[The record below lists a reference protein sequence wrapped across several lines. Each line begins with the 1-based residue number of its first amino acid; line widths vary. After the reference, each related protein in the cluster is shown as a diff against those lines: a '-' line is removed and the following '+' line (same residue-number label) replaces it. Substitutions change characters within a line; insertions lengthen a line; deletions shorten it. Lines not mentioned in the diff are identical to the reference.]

1 MSQIQV
7 EGLDRI
13 DLTEVENNALD
24 ILLNLSLEEFNEIKD
39 VLELDIPGVVGKTTL
54 KAFIEFCQEKS
65 LDLSDT
71 GVNKFKDDN
80 KLGNTGLLK
89 GVIGPQTAGFYFDEL
104 MSIDPIPDGDRH
116 INQAGLDLVKEF
128 EGFHS
133 RRFKSGPKK
142 GQSVPNGGVT
152 AYFDPVGI
160 PTIGYGNIDSVT
172 RADVDV
178 KVISPQ
184 EAEKLLRGD
193 LKTAEDA
200 VSNLITVKLN
210 DNEFSALV
218 SFTFNVGAGALKNS
232 TLRKRLNRGDN
243 RTSVANEEFRK
254 WVKAGGRVLQGL
266 VRRRRAERDLFLS

>member
-1 MSQIQV
+1 M
-7 EGLDRI
+7 

-24 ILLNLSLEEFNEIKD
+24 ILLNLPLEEFNEIKD

-65 LDLSDT
+65 LDLSDA

-104 MSIDPIPDGDRH
+104 MSIGDITDGDRH

-133 RRFKSGPKK
+133 RRFKSGPKR

-152 AYFDPVGI
+152 AYWCPAKK
-160 PTIGYGNIDSVT
+160 PTIGYGHTHTVT
-172 RADVDV
+172 AGDVDV

-200 VSNLITVKLN
+200 VSNLITVALN